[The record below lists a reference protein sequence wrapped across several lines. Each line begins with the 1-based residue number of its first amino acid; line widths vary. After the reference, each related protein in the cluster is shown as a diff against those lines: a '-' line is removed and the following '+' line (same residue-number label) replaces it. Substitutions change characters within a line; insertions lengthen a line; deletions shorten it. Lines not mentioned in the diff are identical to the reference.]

1 MSETLIH
8 AAPLGGEQES
18 HAPSDV
24 AMRFKT
30 QLDAEGLSIGQAA
43 QASGIPKG
51 TLVPWLAGKYLGRVE
66 NVDEKAQKWLDSL
79 RTHSQVRQL
88 MPRDPAFIETPSAL
102 IFRSVFE
109 YAQTG
114 PDIGLITGNAGVGK
128 TMSAEA
134 YREETPNV
142 WLMTA
147 DASMRSP
154 TAVLRELTEIVDAA
168 EKRGP
173 RMMAALIRR
182 VQGTHGL
189 IIVDEAQHLQT
200 EAIDLLRT
208 INDRAKIGLMFM
220 GNEPLKGRIEGMSRD
235 TSHAQIFSRIGMR
248 KSRKQPQVK
257 DTRAIFDAWNIEDS
271 RLFDLCRWIAG
282 QPGGLRSMNKTLR
295 YATMLAGTDSRT
307 QITERD
313 IQTAWGQ
320 LTNGELPSY
329 AGRE

>member
-1 MSETLIH
+1 MSETVIN
-8 AAPLGGEQES
+8 AAPVGDERES
-18 HAPSDV
+18 FVPSDV
-24 AMRFKT
+24 AVRFKAYM
-30 QLDAEGLSIGQAA
+30 DAKGMSLSQAA
-43 QASGIPKG
+43 QESGIAKG
-51 TLVPWLAGKYLGRVE
+51 TLSAWLPGKYLGRTE

-79 RTHSQVRQL
+79 RTRSQVRKL
-88 MPRDPAFIETPSAL
+88 MPRDPAFIETPSAI

-134 YREETPNV
+134 YRDETPNV

-147 DASMRSP
+147 DSSMRSP

-173 RMMAALIRR
+173 RMMASLIRR
-182 VQGTHGL
+182 VQGSHGL

-208 INDRAKIGLMFM
+208 INDRAKIGLVFM

-235 TSHAQIFSRIGMR
+235 TSYAQIFSRIGMR
-248 KSRKQPQVK
+248 KNRKQPQAK
-257 DTRAIFDAWNIEDS
+257 DTRAIFDAWGIEDTG
-271 RLFDLCRWIAG
+271 LFQICRWIAG

-295 YATMLAGTDSRT
+295 YASMIAASDERN

-313 IQTAWGQ
+313 IQSAWSS

>member
-1 MSETLIH
+1 MSETVIN
-8 AAPLGGEQES
+8 AAPMGGEQES
-18 HAPSDV
+18 FAPSET
-24 AMRFKT
+24 ALRFKAHME
-30 QLDAEGLSIGQAA
+30 AEGLTLAQAA
-43 QASGIPKG
+43 QMSSIPKG
-51 TLVPWLAGKYLGRVE
+51 TLGLWLHGKYTGR
-66 NVDEKAQKWLDSL
+66 NDNIDEKAQKWLESL
-79 RTHSQVRQL
+79 RTRSQVRKL
-88 MPRDPAFIETPSAL
+88 MPREPSFLETPSAI

-134 YREETPNV
+134 YRKETPNV
-142 WLMTA
+142 WMMTA
-147 DASMRSP
+147 DSSMRSP

-173 RMMAALIRR
+173 RMMASLIRR
-182 VQGTHGL
+182 VQGSHGL

-200 EAIDLLRT
+200 ESIDLLRT
-208 INDRAKIGLMFM
+208 INDRAQIGLVFM

-248 KSRKQPQVK
+248 KNRKQPQAK
-257 DTRAIFDAWNIEDS
+257 DTRAIFDAWGIEDTG
-271 RLFDLCRWIAG
+271 LFQICRWIAG

-295 YATMLAGTDSRT
+295 YASMIAASDERN

-313 IQTAWGQ
+313 IQSAWSS

>member
-1 MSETLIH
+1 MTETVIND
-8 AAPLGGEQES
+8 APVGGEQES
-18 HAPSDV
+18 FIPSEV
-24 AMRFKT
+24 AVRFKAHM
-30 QLDAEGLSIGQAA
+30 DAEGLTLNQAA
-43 QASGIPKG
+43 QVSGIPKG
-51 TLVPWLAGKYLGRVE
+51 TLGLWLHGKYPGR
-66 NVDEKAQKWLDSL
+66 NDLQDEKAEKYLESL
-79 RTHSQVRQL
+79 RTRTQVRNL

-102 IFRSVFE
+102 TFRMVFE

-134 YREETPNV
+134 YRKDTPNV

-147 DASMRSP
+147 DSSMRSP
-154 TAVLRELTEIVDAA
+154 TAVLRELTELVDAA

-208 INDRAKIGLMFM
+208 INDRARIGLVFM

-248 KSRKQPQVK
+248 KNRKQPQVK
-257 DTRAIFDAWNIEDS
+257 DTRAIFDAWGIADS
-271 RLFDLCRWIAG
+271 KLFDLCRWIAG

-295 YATMLAGTDSRT
+295 YATMLAATDERT

>member
-1 MSETLIH
+1 MDAKGMS
-8 AAPLGGEQES
+8 
-18 HAPSDV
+18 
-24 AMRFKT
+24 
-30 QLDAEGLSIGQAA
+30 LSQAA
-43 QASGIPKG
+43 QESGIAKG
-51 TLVPWLAGKYLGRVE
+51 TLSTWIPGKYMGRTE
-66 NVDEKAQKWLDSL
+66 NVDEKAQKWLDSVQT
-79 RTHSQVRQL
+79 RSQVRKL
-88 MPRDPAFIETPSAL
+88 MPREPGFLETPSAL
-102 IFRSVFE
+102 IFRQVFE

-134 YREETPNV
+134 YRKETPNV
-142 WLMTA
+142 WMMTA
-147 DASMRSP
+147 DSSMRSP

-173 RMMAALIRR
+173 RMMARLIRR

-200 EAIDLLRT
+200 ESIDLLRT
-208 INDRAKIGLMFM
+208 INDRAQIGLVFM

-248 KSRKQPQVK
+248 KNRKQPQVK
-257 DTRAIFDAWNIEDS
+257 DTRAIFDAWGIDDAN
-271 RLFDLCRWIAG
+271 LFQLCRWIAG

-295 YATMLAGTDSRT
+295 YAWMIAASDERN

-313 IQTAWGQ
+313 IQSAWSS